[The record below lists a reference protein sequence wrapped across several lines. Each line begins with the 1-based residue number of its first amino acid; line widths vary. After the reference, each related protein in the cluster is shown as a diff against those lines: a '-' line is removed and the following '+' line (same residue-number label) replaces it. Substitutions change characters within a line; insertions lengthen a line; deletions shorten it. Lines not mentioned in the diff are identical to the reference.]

1 MVTEENN
8 FSGKVEREAETEVGE
23 MEGASEE
30 RLVRVTVTGPTARM
44 LHRSEPAEGR
54 EMQNREGNR
63 GNRGLVYR
71 TCLAP

>member
-44 LHRSEPAEGR
+44 LHRSEPAETAGR
-54 EMQNREGNR
+54 C
-63 GNRGLVYR
+63 R
-71 TCLAP
+71 TEKGTGETED